1 MTSLEIQAFLTV
13 QQTLSISRAAEQLYI
28 SQSSLSSRLQTL
40 EQELGAPLFVRGR
53 GRRELSLT
61 AEGERFL
68 PLARQHRALEDRM
81 LTVAHP
87 EPRSHLLRISTL
99 SSVGNCL
106 LPPVYDR
113 FLLRW
118 PEIRLELRA
127 YSSSSVRQ
135 MLARDKLDLAFS
147 TLSYHNESITSIH
160 LANEPMALICS
171 EDSDYS
177 DPVPLSAL
185 SPDRQVY
192 TFWNSDLSAWQSTVF
207 GPDFQPQVRLELISQ
222 LPRFLAQPNAWSI
235 LPESVARTL
244 QDRPGLRRCE
254 MDFTPPFR
262 PLHLQCRRA
271 ALSTPPVQHFLDTLR
286 QVLTEQQF
294 PGLIL

>member
-68 PLARQHRALEDRM
+68 PLARQHRALEGKM
-81 LTVAHP
+81 LTVADP
-87 EPRSHLLRISTL
+87 EQPDHLLRISTL
-99 SSVGNCL
+99 SSIGNCL

-113 FLLRW
+113 FLRRW
-118 PEIRLELRA
+118 PEVRLEIRA
-127 YSSSSVRQ
+127 HSSTSVRQ
-135 MLARDKLDLAFS
+135 LLARDKLDLAFS
-147 TLSYHNESITSIH
+147 TLSYHNESLTSIH
-160 LANEPMALICS
+160 LANEPMALVCA

-177 DPVPLSAL
+177 DPVLLSAL
-185 SPDRQVY
+185 SQERQVY
-192 TFWNSDLSAWQSTVF
+192 TFWSNDLSAWQTSVF
-207 GPDFQPQVRLELISQ
+207 GPDFQPQIRLDLVSQ
-222 LPRFLAQPNAWSI
+222 LAQFLARPNMWSI
-235 LPESVARTL
+235 VPESVASSL
-244 QDRPGLRRCE
+244 QNAPGLRRCG

-262 PLHLQCRRA
+262 PLHLLCRRA
-271 ALSTPPVQHFLDTLR
+271 GLTTPPVQNFLDTLR
-286 QVLTEQQF
+286 EVLTEQQF
-294 PGLIL
+294 PGLLL